1 MKYDT
6 KTTKGIYRT
15 ALLLAASMLTACGGG
30 DDEAA
35 SSCKNPLL
43 LIPCILD
50 GQIPTSVDATTAAG
64 TDSSTT
70 AVSGVVSTEGTDAE
84 VLRFEAFEPNNTFDN
99 ANMVSMP
106 FATNGVAIG
115 GSLSGATNNADTFI
129 FTPNRTGLHS
139 IYVCAETCASAV
151 EADGLSI
158 MLLDQAQTTL
168 DSTATSDSANLEL
181 AANLTAGMAYYV
193 QVRADGFAPGGQAY
207 NLVIVE

>member
-1 MKYDT
+1 MNYDT
-6 KTTKGIYRT
+6 KTTKAIYRS
-15 ALLLAASMLTACGGG
+15 ALLLVASMLAACGGG
-30 DDEAA
+30 DDDAA

-70 AVSGVVSTEGTDAE
+70 AVSGVVSTEGGDAE
-84 VLRFEAFEPNNTFDN
+84 VIRFEAFEPNNTFDN
-99 ANMVSMP
+99 ANIVSLP

-129 FTPNRTGLHS
+129 FTPNRTGLYS
-139 IYVCAETCASAV
+139 IYVCAETCASAA
-151 EADGLSI
+151 EAETLSI

-168 DSTATSDSANLEL
+168 DSTVTSDSTNLEV

-193 QVRADGFAPGGQAY
+193 QVRRYESSPVARPY

>member
-15 ALLLAASMLTACGGG
+15 ALLLAASMLIACGGG

-70 AVSGVVSTEGTDAE
+70 AVSGVVSTEGGDAE
-84 VLRFEAFEPNNTFDN
+84 VIRFEAFEPNNTFDN
-99 ANMVSMP
+99 ANIVSLP

-129 FTPNRTGLHS
+129 FTPNRTGLYS
-139 IYVCAETCASAV
+139 IYVCAETCASAA
-151 EADGLSI
+151 EAETLSI

-168 DSTATSDSANLEL
+168 DSTVTSDSTNLEV

-193 QVRADGFAPGGQAY
+193 QVRRYESSPVARPY

>member
-1 MKYDT
+1 MKNDT
-6 KTTKGIYRT
+6 KTAKIFYRA
-15 ALLLAASMLTACGGG
+15 ALLLAASMLAACGGG
-30 DDEAA
+30 DDDAA
-35 SSCKNPLL
+35 SSCNNPLL

-84 VLRFEAFEPNNTFDN
+84 VIRFEAFEPNNTFDN
-99 ANMVSMP
+99 ANIVSMP

-115 GSLSGATNNADTFI
+115 GTLSGATDNADTFI
-129 FTPNRTGLHS
+129 FTPDRTGLYS
-139 IYVCAETCASAV
+139 IYVCAETCASA
-151 EADGLSI
+151 AQANDLSI

-168 DSTATSDSANLEL
+168 DSTATSDSANLEV
-181 AANLTAGMAYYV
+181 AASLTAGMAYYV
-193 QVRADGFAPGGQAY
+193 QVRADGLAHAGHTY